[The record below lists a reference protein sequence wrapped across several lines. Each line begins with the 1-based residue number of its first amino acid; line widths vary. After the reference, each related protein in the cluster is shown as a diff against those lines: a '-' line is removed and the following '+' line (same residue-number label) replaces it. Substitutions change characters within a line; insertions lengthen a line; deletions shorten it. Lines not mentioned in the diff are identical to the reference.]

1 MGVAASIGGYI
12 AGKLNQP
19 ISGYAPVSNVP
30 FTATQSALEPG
41 DVILVEGMTR
51 VSDIIKYLTQSSWSH
66 AALYTGPIPGHST
79 AEGEPCCIVEAELGQ
94 GVICTPLSKY
104 RDMSIRICRPHLTPD
119 DRSAVISFVMAR
131 VGNTYDLKN
140 VFDLMRYLVPTPFP
154 ARIRRKMI
162 AFGSGDPSRCICS
175 TLIAQAFQSVR
186 YPILPRIETMHG
198 TTDASTEHMRDEIL
212 HIRHHALFT
221 PRDFDVSPYFDVV
234 KPLMAGAY
242 NYQTINWADRRDMTN
257 STA

>member
-1 MGVAASIGGYI
+1 MGISARIGAFI

-30 FTATQSALEPG
+30 FEALQAALEPG

-51 VSDIIKYLTQSSWSH
+51 VSDIIKYLTQSTWSH
-66 AALYTGPIPGHST
+66 AALYTGPMPGATT
-79 AEGEPCCIVEAELGQ
+79 ADGETCCVVEAELGQ

-104 RDMSIRICRPHLTPD
+104 RDMSIRICRPQLTHE
-119 DRSAVISFVMAR
+119 DREKVIAYVIQR

-186 YPILPRIETMHG
+186 YPILPRVEIMHG
-198 TTDASTEHMRDEIL
+198 QSDEAMEHMRKEIL

-234 KPLMAGAY
+234 KPLMAGASH
-242 NYQTINWADRRDMTN
+242 YQTIAWNDRTDRTT